1 MKLQQKCNSL
11 ERENALLAAQ
21 AGGLRTQDSFVGRL
35 VATVAAL
42 YNRPL
47 YSDLTIRTPASSIYA
62 HKFVLRYQCGQGC
75 GSGSALI
82 CVAGSVADP
91 GCLSRIPD
99 PTFIHLGSRIQ
110 TVSIPDPGSELS
122 PSWIPDPHQ
131 RI

>member
-1 MKLQQKCNSL
+1 MDPQHCSEDLTRSQKLATNGLSDVVNRSEYVKLQQKCNSL

-62 HKFVLRYQCGQGC
+62 HKFVLRYHQCSQGC

-82 CVAGSVADP
+82 EF
-91 GCLSRIPD
+91 PD
-99 PTFIHLGSRIQ
+99 
-110 TVSIPDPGSELS
+110 
-122 PSWIPDPHQ
+122 PDPHSKCGSGSW
-131 RI
+131 RAK